1 MISYESNVLLL
12 SRLRICQQYSR
23 AILGCI
29 YLILKYFVLYDDR
42 KKLFFI
48 KEGPDVIHFSAL
60 FVLAE
65 EDIIKEKQI
74 RCWLRKLF
82 YIFIICTLTD
92 DNNNLLY

>member
-1 MISYESNVLLL
+1 MISNESKALLRYL
-12 SRLRICQQYSR
+12 PRMCQQYSR
-23 AILGCI
+23 AFLGYI

-42 KKLFFI
+42 KSYFFI
-48 KEGPDVIHFSAL
+48 KEGPEVIHFSAL

-82 YIFIICTLTD
+82 YIYIICTLTD